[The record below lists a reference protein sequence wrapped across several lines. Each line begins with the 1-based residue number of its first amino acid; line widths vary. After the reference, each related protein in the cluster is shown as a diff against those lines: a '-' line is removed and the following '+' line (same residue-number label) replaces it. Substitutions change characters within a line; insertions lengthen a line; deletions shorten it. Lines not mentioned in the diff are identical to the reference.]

1 MKRINLCVGVLG
13 WLAFV
18 TVATQ
23 CVASP
28 PQTTAA
34 QGPAAPSQTPA
45 AQGAAQPQIP
55 ASQGAAQPQTPTS
68 QGASLKPQTAAGVQ
82 PKVITL
88 EGNLEAD
95 DLIRVE
101 VDHLAEWAAT
111 NNPAKLVPY
120 LNGLAIRGNYP
131 QEIHI
136 SQSHLHFHLHI
147 TAENKKAWVDLL
159 GSPEGIRRPVAVS
172 VGLEDQSPFDTAYD
186 DTNKRPLTVISPWY
200 GVIALIIVLATFA
213 QFLWLAR
220 TTSIIR
226 DPGPKVAGKLR
237 PYSLGRTQMAF
248 WFFLIYASY
257 VVIWLITDALDTI
270 TGSLLGLMGISAG
283 TALSEALI
291 DSSRNTA
298 QANKLQDLT
307 AEKQTLEQSIPE
319 LQSQIASINAND
331 SLTPEDQTNR
341 DALNKQLQDN
351 RTRLAQIIQQIEPLA
366 AAGAPEASRGFL
378 RDVLSDET
386 GGYSFHRFQ
395 IFAWTIVLGIIFVSS
410 VYNGLTMPEFS
421 TTLLGL
427 MGISSGTYIG
437 FKFPEQQ

>member
-1 MKRINLCVGVLG
+1 MIRINLCVGVLG

-23 CVASP
+23 CVAAR
-28 PQTTAA
+28 PQTA
-34 QGPAAPSQTPA
+34 A
-45 AQGAAQPQIP
+45 AQGAAAPSQSP
-55 ASQGAAQPQTPTS
+55 ATQGATQPQTPAS
-68 QGASLKPQTAAGVQ
+68 QNAAAKPQTAAVVQ

-101 VDHLAEWAAT
+101 VDHLAEWSAT

-131 QEIHI
+131 QEIHA
-136 SQSHLHFHLHI
+136 SQNHLHFHLRI
-147 TAENKKAWVDLL
+147 TAQNKKAWVDLL
-159 GSPEGIRRPVAVS
+159 GAPEGIRRPVAVT

-200 GVIALIIVLATFA
+200 GVIALIIVLATLA

-226 DPGPKVAGKLR
+226 EPGPKVAGKLR

-270 TGSLLGLMGISAG
+270 TASLLGLMGISAG

-307 AEKQTLEQSIPE
+307 AEKQTLEQTIPE
-319 LQSQIASINAND
+319 LQSQIASIDAKD
-331 SLTPEDQTNR
+331 SLTPEDQMNR
-341 DALNKQLQDN
+341 DTLNKQLQDN
-351 RTRLAQIIQQIEPLA
+351 RTRLAQVIQQIQPLA
-366 AAGAPEASRGFL
+366 VAGAPEASMGFL
-378 RDVLSDET
+378 RDILCDEN
-386 GGYSFHRFQ
+386 GYSFHRFQ